1 MVDRFSERAR
11 RVIVLATEEARRRGH
26 GTVGPEHLLM
36 GLLRD
41 GAGMGVHLLD
51 QFGAS
56 RDALLAETDRV
67 LSAQPATGGAVE
79 LSEALKR
86 VLEQAVAGW
95 AEHCRRHVGTE
106 HLLCALLDDET
117 APAFGIVRRAGADPD
132 RARRLLGMGHRL
144 FARPSDAAVHLI
156 ATSPWRVRI

>member
-26 GTVGPEHLLM
+26 GAVGAEHLLM

-41 GAGMGVHLLD
+41 GAGMGIQLLD

-56 RDALLAETDRV
+56 REALVAETERA
-67 LSAQPATGGAVE
+67 LAALPAPGGA
-79 LSEALKR
+79 LQMSDALKR
-86 VLEQAVAGW
+86 VLEQALAIDAG
-95 AEHCRRHVGTE
+95 HCRQHVGTE
-106 HLLCALLDDET
+106 HLVCALLDDET
-117 APAFGIVRRAGADPD
+117 APAFGIVRRASAHPD
-132 RARRLLGMGHRL
+132 RARRLVGMGRRL